1 MLDIYRVAFT
11 GHRERYQFRQVEEEL
26 ERTIYNLVLR
36 KEYVEFYVG
45 RNGDFD
51 IMVASAVKRV
61 QKRFGNHN
69 SSLILVLPYKMK
81 DLEFYEEFYDEV
93 ILPISSMTHFKFAIT
108 KSNEWL
114 VENSE
119 LLIAYVLNES
129 GGAYQCMKKGQ
140 QHSRG
145 ILFLCRDFNMV
156 SEQTLT
162 NIIFFGCHGMYGKR
176 FDLSQDLIS
185 YR

>member
-1 MLDIYRVAFT
+1 MLDIYRVAFI
-11 GHRERYQFRQVEEEL
+11 GHREIYQFRQVEEEL
-26 ERTIYNLVLR
+26 EKTIYDLLSK

-61 QKRFGNHN
+61 QKSFGNHN

-93 ILPISSMTHFKFAIT
+93 ILPLAPTTHFKSAIT
-108 KSNEWL
+108 KRNEWL

-119 LLIAYVLNES
+119 LLIAYVLTES
-129 GGAYQCMKKGQ
+129 GGAYQCVKKAQ
-140 QHSRG
+140 QHSRE
-145 ILFLCRDFNMV
+145 ILYLCRD
-156 SEQTLT
+156 S
-162 NIIFFGCHGMYGKR
+162 
-176 FDLSQDLIS
+176 
-185 YR
+185 